1 MDNDQHDDF
10 QKGDSGA
17 GLTYPCPCNDI
28 KKGGHIMIKDKPCK
42 VADISVS
49 KTGKHGHAKANI
61 TAYDIFTNKK
71 YEDIFPTSHNVDV
84 PFIKKT
90 EVDLIAIS
98 EDGTVTYIGE
108 DGENRDDLKLPEG
121 GEEDAWVEDLKKA
134 EEENKS
140 IKITVMEA
148 MGMEKIVSFREV
160 KG

>member
-1 MDNDQHDDF
+1 MDQEEENNDF

-28 KKGGHIMIKDKPCK
+28 KKGGHIMMKEKPCR

-61 TAYDIFTNKK
+61 TGYDIFTNKK

-98 EDGTVTYIGE
+98 DDGTVTYIDE
-108 DGENRDDLKLPEG
+108 AGENRDDLKLPD
-121 GEEDAWVEDLKKA
+121 GEEDDWVDDLRKA
-134 EEENKS
+134 EEEGKS
-140 IKITVMEA
+140 IKFTVMEA
-148 MGMEKIVSFREV
+148 MGIEKIVSFREV